1 MDAGSPAMWRPRAP
15 ATPSP
20 RPATTVK
27 ARVMW
32 RPRVPASTFGT
43 VAGTAAPEMWRPRL
57 PGPTTTPPPKPTV
70 RVTLADEDSEFGV
83 VVGSS
88 TGGAL
93 LVVVGVLLFVLI
105 SK

>member
-1 MDAGSPAMWRPRAP
+1 
-15 ATPSP
+15 
-20 RPATTVK
+20 
-27 ARVMW
+27 MW

-57 PGPTTTPPPKPTV
+57 PGPTTTPSPTPKLQA
-70 RVTLADEDSEFGV
+70 TLAAEDWEFGV